1 VTYESV
7 AYFVKTYWWLQFM
20 VLFAGVLLYALWPGN
35 KEMFDKAARIPLEDD
50 NYGEK

>member
-7 AYFVKTYWWLQFM
+7 AYFIKTYWWLQFM
-20 VLFAGVLLYALWPGN
+20 AVFAGVVLYAMWPGN

-50 NYGEK
+50 NNGAK